1 MIADSGKYISF
12 ILYVYMKRFYI
23 ESTSSSE
30 TSMKMTVLLP
40 GCPSE
45 FLLDPE
51 ATDLHLH
58 YKAQVLS
65 IKT

>member
-45 FLLDPE
+45 FLLDRKLR
-51 ATDLHLH
+51 TFT
-58 YKAQVLS
+58 YT
-65 IKT
+65 IKHMF

>member
-1 MIADSGKYISF
+1 MIADSGKYTSF

-23 ESTSSSE
+23 ESTSNAE

-45 FLLDPE
+45 FLLDRKLR
-51 ATDLHLH
+51 TFT
-58 YKAQVLS
+58 YT
-65 IKT
+65 IKHRF